1 MLKLMLVLFFGMA
14 VLSLHA
20 QEKPEGL
27 FIHSKAPD
35 FKLKD
40 QNGKDVAL
48 KDVRKKAPVVL
59 VFYRGYWCPY
69 CSRYLKTLEDSLQ
82 LVKEKG
88 AELIAITAEKKD
100 GVDKT
105 LEKTKASYSILTD
118 EDLKIMKAYKVLYK
132 VDEKTVGRYKM
143 ADIDLAANNGQRI
156 DAVFLPIP
164 AVYVIGKDGEIKYRF
179 FEPDYKKRA
188 SVKEILDNLEGL
200 K

>member
-1 MLKLMLVLFFGMA
+1 
-14 VLSLHA
+14 
-20 QEKPEGL
+20 
-27 FIHSKAPD
+27 
-35 FKLKD
+35 
-40 QNGKDVAL
+40 
-48 KDVRKKAPVVL
+48 
-59 VFYRGYWCPY
+59 
-69 CSRYLKTLEDSLQ
+69 LQ

-88 AELIAITAEKKD
+88 AELIAITAEKNE